1 MPFSS
6 SSPSLLKMPGN
17 AQRWI
22 AVLGRRDGPTDG
34 VADYCTHLGA
44 ALGSRGY
51 DLEIFRV
58 PWPERGW
65 GAALADLRR
74 RAEDWRGCWV
84 LLQHT
89 ALGWS
94 RRGFPVRAPRV
105 LAALRESGARCGVVF
120 HEFGPVGESRVID
133 RPRNYCQFRVARNLY
148 EHAERAVF
156 TVPIER
162 ISWIQ
167 PGDDK
172 AFFIPIGANFPEPG
186 THACKDAGGKKTV
199 AIFSV
204 TGGAQTL
211 PEVADIAFAVRQAS
225 GTTGPLRL
233 VVMGRGSKEAEP
245 ALREELSGANVAV
258 EVLGLVSAEEL
269 SRALASADVHLF
281 VRGPISSRRGT
292 AIAGIACGL
301 PIVCYTGPETGW
313 PVTEAGILSVPLGD
327 RQALSSALESVLS
340 NDALRTSLAARSR
353 HAHEKYFSWSAI
365 AARYI
370 AAFGIGAEASNAKA
384 AAGAGVVGQMGEGS
398 RT

>member
-1 MPFSS
+1 
-6 SSPSLLKMPGN
+6 MPGN
-17 AQRWI
+17 PQRWI

-34 VADYCTHLGA
+34 VADYCTHLSA
-44 ALGSRGY
+44 ALQPHGY
-51 DLEIFRV
+51 DLEVFRV

-94 RRGFPVRAPRV
+94 RRGFPLNAPRV
-105 LAALRESGARCGVVF
+105 LAALRESGARCCVVF
-120 HEFGPVGESRVID
+120 HEFGPVGGGGIID
-133 RPRNYCQFRVARNLY
+133 RPRNYCQLRAARNLY
-148 EHAERAVF
+148 EHAERAIF
-156 TVPIER
+156 TVPLEK
-162 ISWIQ
+162 ISWIR
-167 PGDDK
+167 PGDHK
-172 AFFIPIGANFPEPG
+172 ASFIPIGANFPEP
-186 THACKDAGGKKTV
+186 HAQACKDTGGKKTV

-204 TGGAQTL
+204 TGEPQTL
-211 PEVADIAFAVRQAS
+211 PEVADIGFAVRQAS
-225 GTTGPLRL
+225 RAVGPLRL

-245 ALREELSGANVAV
+245 VLREELSGTNVAV

-269 SRALASADVHLF
+269 SSALAGADVQLF

-301 PIVCYTGPETGW
+301 PVVCYAGPETGW

-327 RQALSSALESVLS
+327 REALLAALERVLS
-340 NDALRTSLAARSR
+340 DDALRISLAERSR

-365 AARYI
+365 AARYV
-370 AAFGIGAEASNAKA
+370 AALGGGAEASNRHA
-384 AAGAGVVGQMGEGS
+384 AAGAGAVGQTG
-398 RT
+398 